1 MRLVMHQ
8 SPSGLWRLPSKQD
21 YRGSES
27 RLVLHFLR
35 HIQRLIE
42 LRIQNKRAVYWD
54 LSITDRTSDYESE
67 DVGSI
72 PAGPAIL
79 RQ

>member
-1 MRLVMHQ
+1 MQAWQNRYAPAFQAGLRPCNSGRL
-8 SPSGLWRLPSKQD
+8 
-21 YRGSES
+21 
-27 RLVLHFLR
+27 LHFLR

-42 LRIQNKRAVYWD
+42 LRIRNKRAVYWD
-54 LSITDRTSDYESE
+54 LIIKDRISDYESE

>member
-1 MRLVMHQ
+1 M
-8 SPSGLWRLPSKQD
+8 
-21 YRGSES
+21 
-27 RLVLHFLR
+27 
-35 HIQRLIE
+35 QRLIE
-42 LRIQNKRAVYWD
+42 LRIQNERVVYWD
-54 LSITDRTSDYESE
+54 LSIMDRTSDYESE